1 MLKVT
6 SRYWDGHQYRV
17 SVQDNEPDLNIISVR
32 FDVDLS
38 DLGEAEL
45 IERVM
50 NQFYRERYEGK
61 FISEAVDTVEKVKIE
76 MNELVERYR
85 QMVADG
91 ESTISTI
98 KQEAEI
104 TQGSV
109 IEATE
114 MLFDHEMRL
123 TTLEGDTHEEID
135 TTIEGG
141 E

>member
-1 MLKVT
+1 MMKVT
-6 SRYWDGHQYRV
+6 SSYWDGIQYRV
-17 SVQDNEPDLNIISVR
+17 SIQDNEPDLNIISVR
-32 FDVDLS
+32 FDTDLS
-38 DLGEAEL
+38 ELSEVEL
-45 IERVM
+45 IDRVM
-50 NQFYRERYEGK
+50 KQFYRERYEGK
-61 FISEAVDTVEKVKIE
+61 FMSEAVDTVEKVKVE

-109 IEATE
+109 MEATE
-114 MLFDHEMRL
+114 MIFDHEMRL
-123 TTLEGDTHEEID
+123 SVLETM
-135 TTIEGG
+135 TEGG

>member
-6 SRYWDGHQYRV
+6 SRFWDGHQYRV

-38 DLGEAEL
+38 DLSEAEL
-45 IERVM
+45 IDRVM

-61 FISEAVDTVEKVKIE
+61 FISEAVDTVEKVKVE

-91 ESTISTI
+91 ESAVNGI

-109 IEATE
+109 MEATE

-123 TTLEGDTHEEID
+123 SALETK
-135 TTIEGG
+135 IEGG

>member
-38 DLGEAEL
+38 DLNEAEL
-45 IERVM
+45 IDRVM

-61 FISEAVDTVEKVKIE
+61 FISEAVDTVEQVKNE
-76 MNELVERYR
+76 MLSLVDKYKE
-85 QMVADG
+85 MVADG
-91 ESTISTI
+91 ESTVNGI

-109 IEATE
+109 MEATE

-123 TTLEGDTHEEID
+123 SVLEATT
-135 TTIEGG
+135 EGG

>member
-6 SRYWDGHQYRV
+6 SRFWDGHQYRV

-32 FDVDLS
+32 FEVDLS
-38 DLGEAEL
+38 DLGETEL
-45 IERVM
+45 IDRVM

-61 FISEAVDTVEKVKIE
+61 FISEAVDTVEQVKNE
-76 MNELVERYR
+76 MLTLVEKYKD
-85 QMVADG
+85 MVADG
-91 ESTISTI
+91 ESTINKI
-98 KQEAEI
+98 KQDSEI

-123 TTLEGDTHEEID
+123 TTLEGDANEETN

>member
-17 SVQDNEPDLNIISVR
+17 SVQDNEPDLNILSVR

-38 DLGEAEL
+38 ELPEAEL
-45 IERVM
+45 IDRVM

-61 FISEAVDTVEKVKIE
+61 FISEAVDTVEKVKVE

-91 ESTISTI
+91 ESTVNKI
-98 KQEAEI
+98 KKDSEI

-114 MLFDHEMRL
+114 MLFDHEIRL
-123 TTLEGDTHEEID
+123 TTLEGDANEE
-135 TTIEGG
+135 TNTEIEGG

>member
-17 SVQDNEPDLNIISVR
+17 SIQDNEPDLNIISVR
-32 FDVDLS
+32 FDTDLS
-38 DLGEAEL
+38 DLGETEL
-45 IERVM
+45 IDRVM

-61 FISEAVDTVEKVKIE
+61 FISEAVDTVESIKVE
-76 MNELVERYR
+76 MTELVERYR

-98 KQEAEI
+98 KQEAVI
-104 TQGSV
+104 TQGS
-109 IEATE
+109 IMEATE
-114 MLFDHEMRL
+114 MIFDHEMRL
-123 TTLEGDTHEEID
+123 TTLEGDVNEETN
-135 TTIEGG
+135 TTTEGG

>member
-38 DLGEAEL
+38 ALSEVEL
-45 IERVM
+45 IDRVM
-50 NQFYRERYEGK
+50 EQFYRERYEGK
-61 FISEAVDTVEKVKIE
+61 FMSEAVDTVEKVKNE
-76 MNELVERYR
+76 MLSLVEKYKA
-85 QMVADG
+85 MVADG
-91 ESTISTI
+91 ESTVNKI

-109 IEATE
+109 MEATE

-123 TTLEGDTHEEID
+123 S
-135 TTIEGG
+135 
-141 E
+141 

>member
-38 DLGEAEL
+38 DLTETEL

-61 FISEAVDTVEKVKIE
+61 FISEAVDMVEQVKDEMLSLVEKYKA
-76 MNELVERYR
+76 
-85 QMVADG
+85 MVADG

-109 IEATE
+109 MELMN
-114 MLFDHEMRL
+114 MLTDHELRIS
-123 TTLEGDTHEEID
+123 TLEGVEE
-135 TTIEGG
+135 
-141 E
+141 

>member
-1 MLKVT
+1 MLKIT

-38 DLGEAEL
+38 DLGETEL
-45 IERVM
+45 IDRVM

-61 FISEAVDTVEKVKIE
+61 FISEAVDTVEQVKVE

-91 ESTISTI
+91 ESMVSNI
-98 KQEAEI
+98 KKEAEI

-109 IEATE
+109 LELTN
-114 MLFDHEMRL
+114 MLTDHEVRVA
-123 TTLEGDTHEEID
+123 TLE
-135 TTIEGG
+135 TTITEIKGVVA

>member
-6 SRYWDGHQYRV
+6 SSYWDGIQYRV
-17 SVQDNEPDLNIISVR
+17 SIQDNEPDLNIISVR
-32 FDVDLS
+32 FDTDLS
-38 DLGEAEL
+38 ELSEVEL
-45 IERVM
+45 IDRVM

-61 FISEAVDTVEKVKIE
+61 FISEAVDTVEQVKNE
-76 MNELVERYR
+76 MLSLVEKYKA
-85 QMVADG
+85 MVADG

-104 TQGSV
+104 TQGSM

-123 TTLEGDTHEEID
+123 TTLEGDANEEID

>member
-6 SRYWDGHQYRV
+6 SRFWDGHQYRV

-38 DLGEAEL
+38 DLGETEL
-45 IERVM
+45 IDRVM

-61 FISEAVDTVEKVKIE
+61 FISEAVDTVEQVKNE
-76 MNELVERYR
+76 MVSLVEKYKA
-85 QMVADG
+85 MVADG
-91 ESTISTI
+91 ESTVSNI
-98 KQEAEI
+98 KKEAEI

-123 TTLEGDTHEEID
+123 TTLEGDTHEE
-135 TTIEGG
+135 TNTAIEGG

>member
-6 SRYWDGHQYRV
+6 SRFWDGHQYRT

-32 FDVDLS
+32 FDADLS
-38 DLGEAEL
+38 DLSEAEL
-45 IERVM
+45 IDRVM
-50 NQFYRERYEGK
+50 EQFYRERYEGK
-61 FISEAVDTVEKVKIE
+61 FISEAVDTVEQVKKE
-76 MNELVERYR
+76 MLSLVEKYKA
-85 QMVADG
+85 MVADG
-91 ESTISTI
+91 ESTVNKI
-98 KQEAEI
+98 KKDSEI

-123 TTLEGDTHEEID
+123 TTLEGDAHEETD
-135 TTIEGG
+135 TEIEGG

>member
-1 MLKVT
+1 MMKVT
-6 SRYWDGHQYRV
+6 SRFWDSHQYRV
-17 SVQDNEPDLNIISVR
+17 SIQDNEPDLNIISVR

-38 DLGEAEL
+38 DLNEAEL

-50 NQFYRERYEGK
+50 TQFYRERYEGK
-61 FISEAVDTVEKVKIE
+61 FISEAVDTVEQVKNE
-76 MNELVERYR
+76 MLSLVEKYKA
-85 QMVADG
+85 MVADG
-91 ESTISTI
+91 ESTVSNI
-98 KQEAEI
+98 KKEAEI

-123 TTLEGDTHEEID
+123 TTLEGDANEETN

>member
-17 SVQDNEPDLNIISVR
+17 SIQDNEPDLNIISVR

-38 DLGEAEL
+38 DLNEAEL
-45 IERVM
+45 IDRVM

-61 FISEAVDTVEKVKIE
+61 FISEAVDTVEKVKNE
-76 MNELVERYR
+76 MLSLVEKYKA
-85 QMVADG
+85 MVADG
-91 ESTISTI
+91 ESAVNNI
-98 KQEAEI
+98 KKEAEI

-109 IEATE
+109 MEATE

-123 TTLEGDTHEEID
+123 AVLETK
-135 TTIEGG
+135 IEGG

>member
-38 DLGEAEL
+38 DLTEAEL
-45 IERVM
+45 IDRVM

-61 FISEAVDTVEKVKIE
+61 FISEAVDTVEQVKVE

-91 ESTISTI
+91 ESTVNSI

-114 MLFDHEMRL
+114 MIFDHEMRL
-123 TTLEGDTHEEID
+123 TTLEGDTNEQID
-135 TTIEGG
+135 TEIEGG

>member
-1 MLKVT
+1 MLKLT

-38 DLGEAEL
+38 DLGETEL

-50 NQFYRERYEGK
+50 KQFYRERYEGK

-91 ESTISTI
+91 ESTVNKI

-109 IEATE
+109 AEVID

-123 TTLEGDTHEEID
+123 TTLEGDTNDETN

>member
-1 MLKVT
+1 MLKIT
-6 SRYWDGHQYRV
+6 SRYWDGIQYRV

-38 DLGEAEL
+38 DLSETEL
-45 IERVM
+45 IDRVM

-61 FISEAVDTVEKVKIE
+61 FISEAVDTVEQVKNE
-76 MNELVERYR
+76 MLSLVEKYKA
-85 QMVADG
+85 MVADG

-109 IEATE
+109 MELMN
-114 MLFDHEMRL
+114 MLTDHELRIS
-123 TTLEGDTHEEID
+123 TLEGVEE
-135 TTIEGG
+135 
-141 E
+141 

>member
-1 MLKVT
+1 MLKIT

-38 DLGEAEL
+38 DLSETEL
-45 IERVM
+45 IDRVM

-61 FISEAVDTVEKVKIE
+61 FISEAVDTVEQVKNE
-76 MNELVERYR
+76 MLSLVEKYKD
-85 QMVADG
+85 MVADG
-91 ESTISTI
+91 ESTVNKI

-109 IEATE
+109 MEATE

-123 TTLEGDTHEEID
+123 TTLEDAINEEHN

>member
-6 SRYWDGHQYRV
+6 SRFWDGHQYRV

-38 DLGEAEL
+38 DLGETEL
-45 IERVM
+45 IDRVM

-61 FISEAVDTVEKVKIE
+61 FISEAVDTVEQVKNE
-76 MNELVERYR
+76 MLTLVDKYKA
-85 QMVADG
+85 MVADG
-91 ESTISTI
+91 ESTVNSI

>member
-6 SRYWDGHQYRV
+6 SRFWDGHQYRV

-38 DLGEAEL
+38 DLNEAEL

-61 FISEAVDTVEKVKIE
+61 FISEAVDTVEQVKNE
-76 MNELVERYR
+76 MLSLVEKYKE
-85 QMVADG
+85 MVADG
-91 ESTISTI
+91 ESTVNKI

-109 IEATE
+109 AEVID

-123 TTLEGDTHEEID
+123 TTLEGDTHEETD
-135 TTIEGG
+135 SEIEGG

>member
-38 DLGEAEL
+38 DLTEAEL
-45 IERVM
+45 IDRVM

-61 FISEAVDTVEKVKIE
+61 FISEAVDTVEQVKKE
-76 MNELVERYR
+76 MLSLVEKYKA
-85 QMVADG
+85 MVADG
-91 ESTISTI
+91 ESTVNKI

-114 MLFDHEMRL
+114 MLFDHELRL
-123 TTLEGDTHEEID
+123 LTLEGDTHEEID
-135 TTIEGG
+135 TEIEGG

>member
-1 MLKVT
+1 MMKVT

-38 DLGEAEL
+38 DLSETEL

-61 FISEAVDTVEKVKIE
+61 FISEAVDTVEKVKNE
-76 MNELVERYR
+76 MLSLVEKYKA
-85 QMVADG
+85 MVADG
-91 ESTISTI
+91 ESTVNKI
-98 KQEAEI
+98 KQDSEI

-109 IEATE
+109 MEATE

-123 TTLEGDTHEEID
+123 TTLEGDMNEEID
-135 TTIEGG
+135 ATIEGG

>member
-6 SRYWDGHQYRV
+6 SRFWDGHQYRV

-38 DLGEAEL
+38 DLNEAEL

-61 FISEAVDTVEKVKIE
+61 FISEAVDTVERVKTE
-76 MNELVERYR
+76 MLSLVEKYKA
-85 QMVADG
+85 MVADG
-91 ESTISTI
+91 ESTVSKI
-98 KQEAEI
+98 KQDSEI

-123 TTLEGDTHEEID
+123 TTLEGDANEEID

>member
-1 MLKVT
+1 MLKAT
-6 SRYWDGHQYRV
+6 SRFWDGHQYRV

-38 DLGEAEL
+38 ELPEAEL
-45 IERVM
+45 IDRVM

-61 FISEAVDTVEKVKIE
+61 FISEAVDTVERVKTE
-76 MNELVERYR
+76 MLSLVEKYKA
-85 QMVADG
+85 MVADG
-91 ESTISTI
+91 ESTVSAI

-109 IEATE
+109 MEATE

-123 TTLEGDTHEEID
+123 SALETK
-135 TTIEGG
+135 IEGG

>member
-1 MLKVT
+1 MMKVT
-6 SRYWDGHQYRV
+6 SRYWDGIQYRA
-17 SVQDNEPDLNIISVR
+17 SIQDNEPDLNIISVR

-38 DLGEAEL
+38 DLGETEL
-45 IERVM
+45 IDRVM

-61 FISEAVDTVEKVKIE
+61 FISEAVDTVEQVKNE
-76 MNELVERYR
+76 MLSLVEKYKA
-85 QMVADG
+85 MVADG

-109 IEATE
+109 MEATE

-123 TTLEGDTHEEID
+123 SVLEATT
-135 TTIEGG
+135 EGG

>member
-38 DLGEAEL
+38 DLGETEL
-45 IERVM
+45 IDRVM

-61 FISEAVDTVEKVKIE
+61 FISEAVDTVEQVKVE

-91 ESTISTI
+91 ESAVNKI
-98 KQEAEI
+98 KRDSEI

-123 TTLEGDTHEEID
+123 TTLEGDANEEIY